1 MDEFKLIEL
10 FNQTLGQPAR
20 DAGVLLGPGDDCAL
34 LRPRPGDDM
43 AVTTDTLVE
52 GTHFPKTT
60 RADLIGYRAIAVNV
74 SDLAA
79 MGAKPRYV
87 TIALS
92 LPTGDEDWVR
102 RFGEGVAVCIDE
114 HGMSVIGGNLSK
126 GELQVSVIGIGTL
139 PPNVALR
146 RSGAQEGD
154 DVWMTGRVGASALAL
169 ARLPSYEFPSLD
181 TMLDKRSQCSVC
193 AFLLPRPPVGLA
205 QRAASHLHSAIDLSD
220 GLAGDLRHIAD
231 ASGARI
237 TIDAAKVPIWLGAA
251 RSTALTLDDSYELA
265 FTACPTARP
274 EVEAASR
281 EENVSI
287 TRIGVVSAGEGV
299 EMVASD
305 GELAASGGYQ
315 HFGREINT

>member
-52 GTHFPKTT
+52 GIHFPKTT
-60 RADLIGYRAIAVNV
+60 RADLVGYRAIAVNV

-102 RFGEGVAVCIDE
+102 RFGEGVAACIDE

-126 GELQVSVIGIGTL
+126 GELQISVTGIGTL

-146 RSGAQEGD
+146 RSGAQKGD

-181 TMLDKRSQCSVC
+181 AMLDRRSQCSVC
-193 AFLLPRPPVGLA
+193 AFLLPQPPAGIA
-205 QRAASHLHSAIDLSD
+205 QRLAAHLHSAIDLSD

-231 ASGARI
+231 ASGVRI
-237 TIDAAKVPIWLGAA
+237 TINASQVPIWSDAE
-251 RSTALTLDDSYELA
+251 RSMAFTSDDSYELV
-265 FTACPTARP
+265 FTAHPDARP

-281 EENVSI
+281 EEEVSI
-287 TRIGVVSAGEGV
+287 TCIGVVSAGEGI
-299 EMVASD
+299 EMVSD
-305 GELAASGGYQ
+305 DGQLSIGRGYQ
-315 HFGREINT
+315 HFGWEVTT